1 MFNDNIVNVTTIHK
15 HLGMMFD
22 SKLSFDEVSVKKKK
36 KISKTLGLLRK
47 FKYPPHNIR
56 NNDLKI
62 ICQTSS

>member
-36 KISKTLGLLRK
+36 ISKTVGLLRK

-62 ICQTSS
+62 IYQTSS

>member
-36 KISKTLGLLRK
+36 NK
-47 FKYPPHNIR
+47 
-56 NNDLKI
+56 
-62 ICQTSS
+62 